1 MAMQIKR
8 NPRGYRFKYKHGPK
22 TAKPKKRPAA
32 PQVATLHRARDGR
45 PLIVLDCPWNRLNV
59 GWDIL
64 ARRYARAM
72 VEAGMDARLYPVMP
86 DAGLQ
91 SEVSAEAA
99 GMARTNDDHDAYV
112 WSTCFHRPDVL
123 IPCIRQV
130 LDKKKRPRVFYTMFE
145 RLRATPAIAAYLNTL
160 EGVWVPCTANE
171 NALREAGSTN
181 VRWVPVPFF
190 DDDALL
196 RLPPPQNARTFY
208 WIGAWEQRKAPEN
221 LIKAFMRAFRPGEAR
236 LVLKSATAQA
246 GYPRAEQWIIANL
259 QDPRAAEN
267 GWLPSNHYNWITVDR
282 RVLSRAQMVNDIHGG
297 GDVYVSASRGEGV
310 DMPLFEA
317 KLARRRVITTDSGGP
332 RDFLGEDDILIPR
345 TGEQPVPPTYQ
356 WEPTATQADYSLDAL
371 VEAMRRVHGEPLKSR
386 VDWPRET
393 FHSGNVGRLLRDW
406 FAEMRARG

>member
-1 MAMQIKR
+1 MAMQITR
-8 NPRGYRFKYKHGPK
+8 RARALRYKHGPK
-22 TAKPKKRPAA
+22 TARPKKRPVA
-32 PQVATLHRARDGR
+32 PQAAALHRARDGR
-45 PLIVLDCPWNRLNV
+45 PLVVLDCPWNRLNV

-72 VEAGMDARLYPVMP
+72 VEAGVDARLYPVVP
-86 DAGLQ
+86 EAGLLP
-91 SEVSAEAA
+91 EVAAEAA
-99 GMARTNDDHDAYV
+99 GLSRSADTHDAYV

-130 LDKKKRPRVFYTMFE
+130 LDRKPRPRVFYTMFE
-145 RLRATPAIAAYLNTL
+145 RLRATPAIARYLNTL

-171 NALREAGSTN
+171 RALRDAGSTN

-196 RLPPPQNARTFY
+196 QLPPPRSVRTFY

-221 LIKAFMRAFRPGEAR
+221 LIRAFMRAFKPGQAR
-236 LVLKSATAQA
+236 LWLKTATAQV
-246 GYPRAEQWIIANL
+246 GYPAPEYFIHEATFSHE
-259 QDPRAAEN
+259 AASN
-267 GWLPSNHYNWITVDR
+267 GWTSRNSAIVVDR
-282 RVLSRAQMVNDIHGG
+282 RVLTRKQMIEDIHGN

-310 DMPLFEA
+310 DMPLLEA

-345 TGEQPVPPTYQ
+345 MGEQAVPPTYH

-371 VEAMRRVHGEPLKSR
+371 VEAMQRVHGEPVKSR

-393 FHSGNVGRLLRDW
+393 FHSSNVGRLLRDW